1 MKKIIAS
8 IAIPVLFMFTSSQS
22 FASNVLL
29 DMVTTNTSTGE
40 AASWSFQSSYSYG
53 NVIKPTS
60 DMNVDSFSFQMRKST
75 SNDNVA
81 QPYIAYIYESNSSG
95 VLSGSAIAQS
105 NEEIS
110 TNSSSQTEVKAELT
124 STVTLSSGSYYTLIF
139 NVVGV
144 SGADSSDSYRWL
156 GSNVADSQAAGIWY
170 SNDSSD
176 GISSPTHGSWAN
188 FALKVYEGNVVIES
202 QTQTCAGTGPN
213 CKDLNYWEAIEYFGL
228 TPVFTLFPGPNS
240 PVSKPTVI
248 Q

>member
-8 IAIPVLFMFTSSQS
+8 FALPVLFMFTASHS
-22 FASNVLL
+22 FASTASI
-29 DMVTTNTSTGE
+29 DMATTNTMTVE
-40 AASWSFQSSYSYG
+40 LRPWSATSSSYSYG
-53 NVIKPTS
+53 SVINPAS
-60 DMNVDSFSFQMRKST
+60 DMNVNSFSFQMRKFT
-75 SNDNVA
+75 SNDTVA

-95 VLSGSAIAQS
+95 ILSGSAIAQS

-110 TNSSSQTEVKAELT
+110 TNSSSLTEVKAELT

-144 SGADSSDSYRWL
+144 SGADSNDSYHWL
-156 GSNVADSQAAGIWY
+156 MSNVVESQAAGIWF

-176 GISSPTHGSWAN
+176 GISNPTFLDSLN
-188 FALKVYEGNVVIES
+188 FALKVYEGDVAVVIES
-202 QTQTCAGTGPN
+202 RGTGPGG
-213 CKDLNYWEAIEYFGL
+213 KDLNYSESIAYFGL
-228 TPVFTLFPGPNS
+228 TAVQTLFPGPNS